1 MLADGLPE
9 YSRVKLAQSDVTIPR
24 DTLLLAS
31 IADSLNFISWSK
43 TKDAEKGRN
52 RPKSIVSF
60 LLGEKEKSESNNV
73 AFNSPEEF
81 EQARERIIKGG

>member
-9 YSRVKLAQSDVTIPR
+9 YSRVKLAQSGAVIPR

-31 IADSLNFISWSK
+31 IADSMNFVSWSK

-52 RPKSIVSF
+52 RPKSIVSV
-60 LLGEKEKSESNNV
+60 LLGEEVKTESSNV
-73 AFNSPEEF
+73 AFNSAEEF
-81 EQARERIIKGG
+81 ERAREKIIKGG